1 MEADSLE
8 GLKAHYIDMDSSINE
23 KEIGY
28 IIYNHDSGMETELTR
43 AQVDDFIESVNT
55 VIYDNRSPEQKEWDI
70 ACDKYHNGRDE

>member
-1 MEADSLE
+1 
-8 GLKAHYIDMDSSINE
+8 
-23 KEIGY
+23 
-28 IIYNHDSGMETELTR
+28 METELTR